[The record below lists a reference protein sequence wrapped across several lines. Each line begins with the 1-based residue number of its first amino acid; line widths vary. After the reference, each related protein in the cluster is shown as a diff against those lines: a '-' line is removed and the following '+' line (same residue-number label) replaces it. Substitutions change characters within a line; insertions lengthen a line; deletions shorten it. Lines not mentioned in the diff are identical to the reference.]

1 MITEETGP
9 QMGRFLPKVTQ
20 VSGRSFG
27 LLDTFPYQ
35 NGRNS

>member
-1 MITEETGP
+1 MITEAIGP

-27 LLDTFPYQ
+27 LLDTFPYE
-35 NGRNS
+35 NGRKS